1 MGWVA
6 SVALALIVAWQ
17 AIQRIR
23 ADQRRGTPVNGAKT
37 LVTLAGV
44 AAVTLAAIAVMF
56 AALTED
62 RPALAG
68 LLFIVVFATGLTA
81 LIVAVNRRWPR
92 TRAG

>member
-6 SVALALIVAWQ
+6 SVALALLVAWQ

-23 ADQRRGTPVNGAKT
+23 ADQRRGIPINWPKT

-44 AAVTLAAIAVMF
+44 VAVTLAAIGVMF

-68 LLFIVVFATGLTA
+68 LLFIAVFAIGLTA
-81 LIVAVNRRWPR
+81 LIVAANRRWPR
-92 TRAG
+92 AKTP